1 MTRSIVD
8 YRALGAAIVERLTST
23 PLPAA
28 LKSPASDFRGQ
39 HRALEA
45 ASHQAEV
52 ARAKRDEAIA
62 RLGQADEA
70 LDESN
75 RRLAD
80 KVVGAEL
87 GARTRPFARV
97 GGPTLSD
104 LNAMAY
110 ADEVKAVR
118 ALVKK
123 IEKVKPPA
131 EVKRALAD
139 CARRAEAVAQ
149 ALRALSKPQLD
160 YERAL
165 HARDALLPG
174 WERALRRLKRHAA
187 VAWEDDLGTL
197 AAVFAAPPALQRP
210 VRRRA
215 PATPESG
222 PTTPQ
227 EHEQPEAQPQ
237 PSQPSN

>member
-1 MTRSIVD
+1 MTRHLMD
-8 YRALGAAIVERLTST
+8 YRALGAVIVERLAST

-45 ASHQAEV
+45 ASHQTEG

-62 RLGQADEA
+62 RLGKADEA

-87 GARTRPFARV
+87 GSRTRPFARV
-97 GGPTLSD
+97 GGPSLTD
-104 LNAMAY
+104 LNKMAY

-118 ALVKK
+118 ALLKK
-123 IEKVKPPA
+123 IEKLKPPT

-139 CARRAEAVAQ
+139 GAQRADAVAQ
-149 ALRALSKPQLD
+149 ALRDLGKPQLD
-160 YERAL
+160 YERSL

-174 WERALRRLKRHAA
+174 WERALRRLMRHAA
-187 VAWEDDLGTL
+187 VAWEEDEATF
-197 AAVFAAPPALQRP
+197 AAVFAPPSPLQRP

-215 PATPESG
+215 PAKQGNAPTPE
-222 PTTPQ
+222 PP
-227 EHEQPEAQPQ
+227 PDDAQPQ
-237 PSQPSN
+237 PGQPPN